1 MSLFYHTISSTG
13 LLCTLQNSTVKAR
26 FSEFCLLF
34 RLKTVKTVPSFG
46 CWTCLGVAFPGT
58 PTNLHL
64 VPSKHGICI
73 YIYIHLHFVDFYGTC
88 EKHVFNLPLQCDE
101 KARASTNAWRQIWP
115 IISKTIKSTSDIH
128 FLIISQNSNGT
139 LDLFKVIFYFLPM
152 ITHHSTTILRNL
164 VGTFSNH
171 RTSKIQT
178 GHPLVMSH
186 CIGNQSTR
194 HLIYNEADV
203 WTTVRG
209 KPSPTDF
216 RRRCCSSRWRN
227 ASGMQIFLQYL
238 KSTWHSPYILVI
250 WILY

>member
-1 MSLFYHTISSTG
+1 M
-13 LLCTLQNSTVKAR
+13 R
-26 FSEFCLLF
+26 
-34 RLKTVKTVPSFG
+34 
-46 CWTCLGVAFPGT
+46 W
-58 PTNLHL
+58 
-64 VPSKHGICI
+64 
-73 YIYIHLHFVDFYGTC
+73 
-88 EKHVFNLPLQCDE
+88 

-115 IISKTIKSTSDIH
+115 IISKKIKSTSDIH

-164 VGTFSNH
+164 IGTFSNH

-216 RRRCCSSRWRN
+216 RRRCCSSRC
-227 ASGMQIFLQYL
+227 GMLVECKYFY
-238 KSTWHSPYILVI
+238 STWKAHGTVPTYWLYGFSTNLWESVPSILTI
-250 WILY
+250 KYSK